1 MLPGENWYAFLP
13 EKSGK
18 VEAITELAGSLHIAL
33 DDTVSF
39 GDDANDVEMLAIS
52 GVGSRCPTLLWRLE
66 RPRTASRCQMMRA
79 EWLTGSK
86 RT

>member
-1 MLPGENWYAFLP
+1 MP

-52 GVGSRCPTLLWRLE
+52 GVGVAVSNAVMEARKAADCVALSNDEGGVADWIE
-66 RPRTASRCQMMRA
+66 KNIDYVVDRT
-79 EWLTGSK
+79 
-86 RT
+86 